1 MKRRERYEP
10 ERDRWGRPII
20 DGRTYTRASTLAKA
34 LDDQSALID
43 WSARVALQGMSRQPH
58 LLALASTTPLDD
70 RKTWQDI
77 AKRAKEAGGATSGR
91 DTGTSIHA
99 ATEAIEYG
107 EDVSHLPADLRRD
120 AEAAL
125 GALADCGVESVAAET
140 FVLCDEVGAAG
151 SFDRLLWSQASN
163 LYAIGDIKT
172 GSSPDPAYALR
183 YSGLSWAIQLA
194 IYAHGTPW
202 PGGWDA
208 IPADPPRLDIGVVLY
223 VPRGSGVCHPITVDL
238 AKGWRAAQLAA
249 QVRTIRKESV
259 AVWVSNSHP
268 TM

>member
-1 MKRRERYEP
+1 M
-10 ERDRWGRPII
+10 
-20 DGRTYTRASTLAKA
+20 TA
-34 LDDQSALID
+34 LYIGGAG
-43 WSARVALQGMSRQPH
+43 QGKY
-58 LLALASTTPLDD
+58 ALA
-70 RKTWQDI
+70 R
-77 AKRAKEAGGATSGR
+77 R
-91 DTGTSIHA
+91 IH
-99 ATEAIEYG
+99 G
-107 EDVSHLPADLRRD
+107 
-120 AEAAL
+120 AEAPLVDAL
-125 GALADCGVESVAAET
+125 HERVRDILAQGGEPMELLPTLQDQI
-140 FVLCDEVGAAG
+140 VLCDEVGAAG

-259 AVWVSNSHP
+259 AV
-268 TM
+268 

>member
-1 MKRRERYEP
+1 M
-10 ERDRWGRPII
+10 
-20 DGRTYTRASTLAKA
+20 
-34 LDDQSALID
+34 
-43 WSARVALQGMSRQPH
+43 
-58 LLALASTTPLDD
+58 
-70 RKTWQDI
+70 
-77 AKRAKEAGGATSGR
+77 
-91 DTGTSIHA
+91 
-99 ATEAIEYG
+99 
-107 EDVSHLPADLRRD
+107 SHLPADLRRD

-172 GSSPDPAYALR
+172 GRHLTRRMRCATP
-183 YSGLSWAIQLA
+183 GLSWAIHFA

-259 AVWVSNSHP
+259 AV
-268 TM
+268 